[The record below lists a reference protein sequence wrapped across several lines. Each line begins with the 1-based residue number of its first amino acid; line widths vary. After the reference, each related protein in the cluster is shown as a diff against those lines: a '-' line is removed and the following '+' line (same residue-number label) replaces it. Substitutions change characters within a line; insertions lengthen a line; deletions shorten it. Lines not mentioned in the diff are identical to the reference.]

1 MEYIIDCL
9 YSIRNDE
16 VPANQLGLPQY
27 YRQQLFV
34 LCDIIERLTNMKNTI
49 QSNLE
54 ELENMS

>member
-27 YRQQLFV
+27 YREQLFV
-34 LCDIIERLTNMKNTI
+34 LCDIIERLTKMKNTI

-54 ELENMS
+54 NMS